1 MYHDRYS
8 EAFNEQKNSPQF
20 QNLAKAIERKCNLIC
35 QAPYT
40 ACKSEKLKYEWA
52 QKRSGRLT
60 DRFRIIY
67 KVCKE
72 CRAAG
77 NEQSNHMV
85 ACLSCED
92 IQDNTVNFLVIT
104 DYH

>member
-8 EAFNEQKNSPQF
+8 EVFTGQKDSPQF
-20 QNLAKAIERKCNLIC
+20 RILAKAIKDKCNLIC

-60 DRFRIIY
+60 ERLRIIY

-72 CRAAG
+72 CRERG
-77 NEQSNHMV
+77 EEESNHMV
-85 ACLSCED
+85 ECLSCED
-92 IQDNTVNFLVIT
+92 IPDNTVNFLVII